1 MLVLNGEGRMFAKL
15 LGRRRDEMR
24 DLLDLIVCTK
34 CKTRVEY
41 HDDRDGFMSC
51 ECWVRQTRD
60 EPMPYKWIEVED
72 RKANPCGMCGKD
84 INERLVFRCA
94 DCGLPFHQA
103 CLDQHCKHGNQK
115 QELRSEN
122 MFLKQHVKNLEE
134 SMLKG
139 VAFRDEL
146 QSEVERLMR
155 AIEWAGEN
163 GDFPNQHVGRNP
175 VHSFK
180 TELRRHVTGA

>member
-1 MLVLNGEGRMFAKL
+1 MNQS
-15 LGRRRDEMR
+15 RR
-24 DLLDLIVCTK
+24 
-34 CKTRVEY
+34 
-41 HDDRDGFMSC
+41 
-51 ECWVRQTRD
+51 
-60 EPMPYKWIEVED
+60 
-72 RKANPCGMCGKD
+72 
-84 INERLVFRCA
+84 
-94 DCGLPFHQA
+94 
-103 CLDQHCKHGNQK
+103 

-139 VAFRDEL
+139 MAFRDEL

-163 GDFPNQHVGRNP
+163 GDFPNQHAGRNP